1 MATPPREGPP
11 FLLPVDS
18 RLIKG
23 MTEEKGPASARSRK
37 APPYRRT
44 RYDLRELLLVDTGVV
59 SALTK
64 IDEFEPA
71 PGGQLA
77 RRLHLP
83 DLLDQVL
90 QPDPPCLGD
99 SLRREPSQHFFSFGS
114 LVVDLLA
121 QEP

>member
-44 RYDLRELLLVDTGVV
+44 RYDIKLACARSSASGLLSSPPRSFCVRAEHRLRNPERG
-59 SALTK
+59 
-64 IDEFEPA
+64 
-71 PGGQLA
+71 
-77 RRLHLP
+77 
-83 DLLDQVL
+83 L
-90 QPDPPCLGD
+90 QPAADDVGEG
-99 SLRREPSQHFFSFGS
+99 SGGASREECRQAG
-114 LVVDLLA
+114 A
-121 QEP
+121 QGW